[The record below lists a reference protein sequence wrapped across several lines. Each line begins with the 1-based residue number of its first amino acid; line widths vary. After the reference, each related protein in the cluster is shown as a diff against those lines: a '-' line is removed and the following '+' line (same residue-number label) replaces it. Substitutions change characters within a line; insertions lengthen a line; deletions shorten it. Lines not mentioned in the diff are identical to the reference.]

1 MYRLKIKERAQ
12 KDLIKLAPVYRS
24 KIAATIRELSNDPKP
39 QSPVKLT
46 NQEEWRIR
54 QGDYRIL
61 YIIDDN
67 SQVEMM
73 LYISYVTQPSSSI
86 YLPTLQS

>member
-24 KIAATIRELSNDPKP
+24 KITTIIRELVNNPRP
-39 QSPVKLT
+39 QGSVKLT
-46 NQEEWRIR
+46 NQEEWQIR

-67 SQVEMM
+67 SQEITIVRIRHRREV
-73 LYISYVTQPSSSI
+73 YR
-86 YLPTLQS
+86 

>member
-12 KDLIKLAPVYRS
+12 KDLIKLAPVHRS
-24 KIAATIRELSNDPKP
+24 KIAATIRELANNPKP
-39 QSPVKLT
+39 QGSIKLT

-61 YIIDDN
+61 YIIIDDN
-67 SQVEMM
+67 SQEITIVRIRHRHEV
-73 LYISYVTQPSSSI
+73 YR
-86 YLPTLQS
+86 